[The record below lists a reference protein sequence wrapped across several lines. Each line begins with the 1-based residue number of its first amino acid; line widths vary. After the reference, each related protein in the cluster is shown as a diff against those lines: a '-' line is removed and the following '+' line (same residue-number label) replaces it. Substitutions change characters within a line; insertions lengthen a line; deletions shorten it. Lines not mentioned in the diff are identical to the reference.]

1 MHDMPNKPLRLVNLS
16 LPIRLADNL
25 LKTKK
30 EYKNLKKK

>member
-1 MHDMPNKPLRLVNLS
+1 MPDKPLRLVNLD

-30 EYKNLKKK
+30 ENKNLKKK